1 MIVRQILRSVKLSPT
16 IIGESEEVSQEVSG
30 DLGSHQQRE
39 IHPDVAVEAGGGEVD
54 AVITNVGG
62 EQEYAHDD
70 QPQSERHCPGLT
82 VS

>member
-1 MIVRQILRSVKLSPT
+1 MSK
-16 IIGESEEVSQEVSG
+16 EVSG

-39 IHPDVAVEAGGGEVD
+39 IHPDVTVEAGGGEVD

-62 EQEYAHDD
+62 EPEYAHNE
-70 QPQSERHCPGLT
+70 QPQSERHCPGMT

>member
-1 MIVRQILRSVKLSPT
+1 MSK
-16 IIGESEEVSQEVSG
+16 EVSG

-39 IHPDVAVEAGGGEVD
+39 IHPDITVEAGGGEVD

-62 EQEYAHDD
+62 EPEYTLND
-70 QPQSERHCPGLT
+70 QPQSERHCPGMA